1 MTHHNQGAQGEHLET
16 KVTALLTRFDALQ
29 FEELKGLVFADGS
42 FSYSRECELEVV
54 LARLKQRGTIRA
66 PGRWGPFQMASTAPG
81 TLAGRI
87 KLDFEIIGSE
97 GRAPAPS
104 KPPAVRH
111 RAQPLSQGRR

>member
-66 PGRWGPFQMASTAPG
+66 PGRWGPFQMASA
-81 TLAGRI
+81 
-87 KLDFEIIGSE
+87 
-97 GRAPAPS
+97 APAPS